1 MDPVD
6 ALLAAWRAELPEALG
21 PASELSKRV
30 LLLSARLERAT
41 RELLPGL
48 GLTVAG
54 FDILVSLRRGGPPYR
69 LKAAELARS
78 LVMSSGG
85 TTNVVHQL
93 VARGLVRRV
102 PDPTDARS
110 TWIELTEEGAAL
122 AREAVLA
129 NTAAHEKVFAEA
141 SPDAVDVA
149 ADALRAV
156 FPRA

>member
-6 ALLAAWRAELPEALG
+6 ALIAAWRAELPEALG

-30 LLLSARLERAT
+30 MLLSARLERAT

-54 FDILVSLRRGGPPYR
+54 FDIIVSLRRGGPPYR
-69 LKAAELARS
+69 LKPAELARS

-85 TTNVVHQL
+85 TTNVLHQL
-93 VARGLVRRV
+93 VARGVVRRV
-102 PDPTDARS
+102 PDPDDARS
-110 TWIELTEEGAAL
+110 TWIELTDEGLEL
-122 AREAVLA
+122 ARTAVLA

-141 SPDAVDVA
+141 GQDAVDA
-149 ADALRAV
+149 AANALRAV
-156 FPRA
+156 FPSA